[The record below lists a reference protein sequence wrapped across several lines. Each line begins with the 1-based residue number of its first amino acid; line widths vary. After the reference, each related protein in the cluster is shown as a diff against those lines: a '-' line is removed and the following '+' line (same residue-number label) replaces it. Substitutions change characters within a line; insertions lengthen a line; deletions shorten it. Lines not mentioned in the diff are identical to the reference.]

1 MSNFV
6 SIATVTEAFRSLL
19 DEAVSQCGVSGATA
33 TRVRPTPLTN
43 MGQPGGLPSSGVNV
57 YLYGIAPNPS
67 LRNEDNPSRRS
78 DGTVIRPTRSAYDLS
93 YLLTFYGDEN
103 NFEPQMVLGSVLRV
117 MNSESLLS
125 RDRVK
130 LAQQTVLSA
139 YPSYPA
145 NLLSEVETVKLYLQ
159 SLGLEELSK
168 LWSVFFQIPYSLSL
182 AYQASAV
189 FIDGQE
195 SAEPALPV
203 HSRNVY
209 VRTFRNP
216 QIDAVLSQAGL
227 SDPLLPGQP
236 IVKGNIV
243 ALSGRQLRGEVTV
256 VRLGGM
262 EVVPLDVSDLQVRF
276 TLDEPPFLPDTLRA
290 GVYGAQV
297 IQRLRMGTPETDHRG
312 FESNAAALVLRPAIS
327 VSHTPVTSSTDL
339 HGVTW
344 YETDL
349 TIQFTP
355 KVALGQH
362 VLLLLNEYDPPLNR
376 QAYAYQYDLTPA
388 PLPPGPPL
396 ASLTIHVKISTPAK
410 FLVRVQVDGAES
422 VLDLGPDPV
431 HPLYTAPQVDIS

>member
-19 DEAVSQCGVSGATA
+19 EDAVDQSGVSGATA

-57 YLYGIAPNPS
+57 YLYGIAPNAA
-67 LRNEDNPSRRS
+67 LRNADNPSRRG
-78 DGTVIRPTRSAYDLS
+78 DGTAIHPTRMAYDLS
-93 YLLTFYGDEN
+93 YLLTFYGEEN
-103 NFEPQMVLGSVLRV
+103 NYEPQMVLGSVLRGL
-117 MNSESLLS
+117 NSEPLLS
-125 RDRVK
+125 PERVK
-130 LAQQTVLSA
+130 NAQQTVLVA
-139 YPSYPA
+139 YPGFPA
-145 NLLSEVETVKLYLQ
+145 NLLVEVETVKLYLQ
-159 SLGLEELSK
+159 PLGLEELSK

-182 AYQASAV
+182 AYQASVV
-189 FIDGQE
+189 FIDGRE
-195 SAEPALPV
+195 MAEPALPV

-216 QIDAVLSQAGL
+216 QIDAVLSQANLGA
-227 SDPLLPGQP
+227 PLLPGQP
-236 IVKGNIV
+236 IVKGDIV
-243 ALSGRQLRGEVTV
+243 ALSGRQLRGEVNV

-262 EVVPLDVSDLQVRF
+262 EIAPLDVSDTRVRF
-276 TLDEPPFLPDTLRA
+276 QLDEPPFPADTLRA
-290 GVYGAQV
+290 GVHAVQV
-297 IQRLRMGTPETDHRG
+297 LQRLRMGTPETDHRG
-312 FESNAAALVLRPAIS
+312 FESNAAALVLRPSIS
-327 VSHTPVTSSTDL
+327 VSNTPVSSSTDV

-349 TIQFTP
+349 TVQFTP

-362 VLLLLNEYDPPLNR
+362 VLLLLNEFDPPSNR
-376 QAYAYQYDLTPA
+376 QAYVYQYDLTPA

-396 ASLTIHVKISTPAK
+396 PSLTTHVRISTPAK

-422 VLDLGPDPV
+422 ALDLGPDPV